1 MEIVI
6 ITVAVFA
13 LIGFIVGKIIDHSI
27 LRCRKNNIVV
37 LNDFNCC
44 PERIQEEIAKCYFP
58 IWASVLCTTV
68 IVTVDESKPN
78 GTLIEDLIKIY
89 GCSYT

>member
-27 LRCRKNNIVV
+27 LRGRKNNIVV

-44 PERIQEEIAKCYFP
+44 PEQIQVEMAKCYIP
-58 IWASVLCTTV
+58 MWASVFCTTV
-68 IVTVDESKPN
+68 IVTVDESKPT
-78 GTLIEDLIKIY
+78 GTIIENLIKQY

>member
-13 LIGFIVGKIIDHSI
+13 FIGFIVGKIIDHSI
-27 LRCRKNNIVV
+27 LRDRKNNIVV

-44 PERIQEEIAKCYFP
+44 PERLQEEIEKCHLP
-58 IWASVLCTTV
+58 VWASVLCTTV
-68 IVTVDESKPN
+68 IVTLDESKPN